1 MKATTTTNPFETL
14 SANVSV
20 TTNNR
25 RLDHTALLNGRAIE
39 RATETIKSASANP
52 ELHELATKMMAGDP
66 ADLMELFEKTGAL
79 ENVADDALLLDGAS
93 DDELKRLLE
102 SRRSDR
108 SKCKKKGIGSNMLT
122 CRNYVAAM
130 YAELMVRE
138 AMGKPY
144 TGSRGAAASEFNAEQ
159 ADVEAIG
166 RRVKSLQ
173 TKKCRI
179 KKLAEA
185 GVEGAAEELASVEA
199 EIARLNELRGARV
212 VSHTAIKSVK
222 ADELRAALADFDT
235 SGLPEEMQALLAKL
249 G

>member
-14 SANVSV
+14 STNVSIAA
-20 TTNNR
+20 NNR

-52 ELHELATKMMAGDP
+52 ELHELATKMMEGNP

-79 ENVADDALLLDGAS
+79 ENVDDDAILLDGAS

-130 YAELMVRE
+130 YAELMVRK

-144 TGSRGAAASEFNAEQ
+144 TGSRGAAASEFNADE
-159 ADVEAIG
+159 ADLEAIG

-173 TKKCRI
+173 TKKCRV

-185 GVEGAAEELASVEA
+185 GVEGAAKELADVEA

-212 VSHTAIKSVK
+212 VTRTAVKSIK
-222 ADELRAALADFDT
+222 ADELRAALSKMDKAD
-235 SGLPEEMQALLAKL
+235 LPEEVLALMAKI